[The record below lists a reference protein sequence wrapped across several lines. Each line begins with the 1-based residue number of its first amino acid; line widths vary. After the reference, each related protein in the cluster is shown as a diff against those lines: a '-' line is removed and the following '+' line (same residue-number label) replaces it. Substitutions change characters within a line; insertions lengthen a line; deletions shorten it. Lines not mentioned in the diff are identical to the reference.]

1 MSVRKTVRTNAMLG
15 IRLLGDLEVARDG
28 APVALPQSRKTRAL
42 LAYLVAT
49 ERAHQRERLCEIFW
63 DVPDDPRGALRWSLS
78 KIRQILGPEAGALKA
93 DRNAVSIMPEGLTID
108 YASVRALARD
118 DLAAA
123 DLDALE
129 SAAEAFRGPF
139 LADLALPRCPDYEA
153 WRTALADECAVLRVR
168 LLRALVDRLADAPE
182 RALAHAHALQTL
194 LPEDAALA
202 AQAERLAEAARARAA
217 RPPAVA
223 PAPAHD
229 LPPAPEPRP
238 EPEPEPR
245 PDPPPPAVSPPPAVP
260 GAGARAVATV
270 LAAEIVS
277 PVAAFDAIDPEL
289 VERELAPLRQAV
301 RTAVER
307 AGGAVVA
314 EDVSELVAIFGAPQ
328 ACEDHAV
335 RACAAALAM
344 HAAVQSLS
352 QGAARLRAGLD
363 TGEVVIRAGRPGGP
377 PEALGAPV
385 RVAKLLMRALR
396 RGLPA
401 ASARVRDLVG
411 PRMRLAP
418 LGRAELPGLP
428 RDEPAFALEGENRA
442 LSRWALRAEQGL
454 SAFVGREVEVMI
466 LERAAARARAGAG
479 RTIGV
484 VGGPGLGK
492 SRLTHEFLDRAA
504 ASGMATWESAA
515 VEFEALTPYRVVK
528 KLLVSWLGLDEG
540 ADPAAM
546 AGAVRERLEALGAD
560 AGLVEPLL
568 FLLDLPQAGSWSAL
582 EPYERAVRL
591 RESVRALV
599 ALESRTRPLVLLV
612 EDLHWIDR
620 ESEAVLAGLADAI
633 FAQPVLLVLTY
644 RPDYANAAS
653 PGAATQVALGALDP
667 FETDAL
673 LEHLLGPDA
682 SLDPIKTL
690 LRARTEGVPLFLEE
704 MVAALAASGRIVGGP
719 GRYRCTQPPEA
730 LTAPST
736 IRAAIAARID
746 RLDPEARGVLQLA
759 AVIGREVP
767 ARLLERLAG
776 ATGAALPEAVA
787 RLRAGDFVYEQQAF
801 PSVVYAFKHAL
812 IHEVAYSSLLVEAR
826 KALHACVLNAMEAEP
841 SRRDDEIEA
850 RAEHALRAE
859 AWEAASRLCVEAAD
873 RAVDR
878 SAYAAAVR
886 FLDGAA
892 LALDALPRT
901 PERLA
906 LAVDVR
912 ARMRPAYEGA
922 GAYEA
927 VFARLD
933 EARGLA
939 AALGDVERELRV
951 MLHQSFLA
959 STHDR
964 VDEAIRHA
972 DALEDLARRHDQ
984 PRYVA
989 EAALA
994 AAQALALRAE
1004 VREIVHRLEPH
1015 RDAYGGPWRLD
1026 RFGMFGT
1033 RAVFF
1038 FGHLSL
1044 AYAFLGRFPEARA
1057 ASDEARRAAEE
1068 SRRPV
1073 DRYAALFYGCHARL
1087 LAGPD
1092 PALVAELESVAD
1104 ECRRRVPS
1112 PFYPALLARL
1122 AQAQMAAGRL
1132 AAAAGTLEALAEAA
1146 GRFGTGQFGLQGE
1159 AIGAALAGLRG
1170 APDAAARLRAA
1181 LEAVRAG
1188 QDPWM
1193 EALVLRAVAR
1203 LGGPGALAAAREALA
1218 LSERKGL
1225 VVEAAHSHVLI
1236 ARLARADDPAAA
1248 DASEAAAARLFAET
1262 GLDRNAFY
1270 GS

>member
-1 MSVRKTVRTNAMLG
+1 MLG
-15 IRLLGDLEVARDG
+15 IRLLGDFEVVRDG
-28 APVALPQSRKTRAL
+28 VPLALPQSRKTRAL
-42 LAYLVAT
+42 LAYLVAS

-78 KIRQILGPEAGALKA
+78 KIRQILGPDAAALKA
-93 DRNAVSIMPEGLTID
+93 DRNAVAIAPEGLASD
-108 YASVRALARD
+108 YAAVRALARG
-118 DLAAA
+118 DLAAV

-129 SAAEAFRGPF
+129 EAARAFRGPF

-153 WRTALADECAVLRVR
+153 WRTALADECAVIRVR
-168 LLRALVDRLADAPE
+168 LLRCLVDRLADAPE
-182 RALAHAHALQTL
+182 RALAHAHALQGL
-194 LPEDAALA
+194 MPEDADLA
-202 AQAERLAEAARARAA
+202 AQAERLAEAARAQAA
-217 RPPAVA
+217 RAPAAAPIPAPPSEPDIGPLPEPPSDPQPA
-223 PAPAHD
+223 PAP
-229 LPPAPEPRP
+229 PVTQGPAL
-238 EPEPEPR
+238 
-245 PDPPPPAVSPPPAVP
+245 S

-277 PVAAFDAIDPEL
+277 PAAAFDAIDPEL
-289 VERELAPLRQAV
+289 VERELAPLRAAV
-301 RTAVER
+301 RSAVER
-307 AGGAVVA
+307 SGGSVVA

-335 RACAAALAM
+335 RACAAALEM

-352 QGAARLRAGLD
+352 RGAARLRAGLD
-363 TGEVVIRAGRPGGP
+363 SGEVVIRVARPGGS

-385 RVAKLLMRALR
+385 RVAKLLMRSLR

-418 LGRAELPGLP
+418 LARAELPGLP
-428 RDEPAFALEGENRA
+428 RDERAFALEGENRA
-442 LSRWALRAEQGL
+442 RSRWALRAEQGL
-454 SAFVGREVEVMI
+454 SEFVGREAELMI
-466 LERAAARARAGAG
+466 LERAARRARAGAG
-479 RTIGV
+479 QTIGV

-492 SRLTHEFLDRAA
+492 SRLTHEFLDRAGA
-504 ASGMATWESAA
+504 AGMAIWESAA
-515 VEFEALTPYRVVK
+515 VEFEAMTPYRVVK
-528 KLLVSWLGLDEG
+528 KLLAAWLGLDES

-546 AGAVRERLEALGAD
+546 AGAVHERLDALGAD
-560 AGLVEPLL
+560 PGLVEPLL
-568 FLLDLPQAGSWSAL
+568 FLLDLPQEAVAWPAL

-599 ALESRTRPLVLLV
+599 ALESRARPLVLLV

-620 ESEAVLAGLADAI
+620 ESEAVLAALGQAVYN
-633 FAQPVLLVLTY
+633 QPILLVLTY
-644 RPDYANAAS
+644 RPDYAD
-653 PGAATQVALGALDP
+653 AATLGAGTQIALGALDP

-673 LEHLLGPDA
+673 LEHLLGPDS
-682 SLDPIKTL
+682 SLDPIKAL

-719 GRYRCTQPPEA
+719 GRYRCTEPPEA
-730 LTAPST
+730 LSAPST
-736 IRAAIAARID
+736 VRAAIAARID
-746 RLDPEARGVLQLA
+746 RLDAEARGVLQLA

-767 ARLLERLAG
+767 ARLLERLSG
-776 ATGAALPEAVA
+776 AAGAALPDAVA
-787 RLRAGDFVYEQQAF
+787 RLRAGDFIYEQQAF

-826 KALHACVLNAMEAEP
+826 KALHACVLNALEAEP
-841 SRRDDEIEA
+841 SRRDDEVEA

-892 LALDALPRT
+892 QALDALPRT

-933 EARGLA
+933 EARALA
-939 AALGDVERELRV
+939 ADLGDVARELRV
-951 MLHQSFLA
+951 MLHQSYLA
-959 STHDR
+959 STHNR
-964 VDEAIRHA
+964 IDEAIRHA
-972 DALEDLARRHDQ
+972 DALEAMARRHDE

-994 AAQALALRAE
+994 AAQALAARSE
-1004 VREIVHRLEPH
+1004 VGEIVRRLEPH
-1015 RDAYGGPWRLD
+1015 REAYAGPWRLD

-1044 AYAFLGRFPEARA
+1044 AYAFLGRFPQARA
-1057 ASDEARRAAEE
+1057 AADEARRAAEE

-1092 PALVAELESVAD
+1092 PALVAELERVAD
-1104 ECRRRVPS
+1104 ECRQRVPS

-1132 AAAAGTLEALAEAA
+1132 EAAAATLDALADAA
-1146 GRFGTGQFGLQGE
+1146 GRFGTGQFGLQGQ
-1159 AIGAALAGLRG
+1159 AIGAILAGLRG
-1170 APDAAARLRAA
+1170 APEAAARLEAA
-1181 LEAVRAG
+1181 REAVRAG

-1193 EALVLRAVAR
+1193 EALVMRALGR
-1203 LGGPGALAAAREALA
+1203 LGGPGALPAARAALA
-1218 LSERKGL
+1218 LSERAGF

-1236 ARLARADDPAAA
+1236 ARLAREADPAAA
-1248 DASEAAAARLFAET
+1248 AASENAAERLFAET
-1262 GLDRNAFY
+1262 GLDRDAFY
-1270 GS
+1270 RP